1 MTTEYP
7 PCAPVKLR
15 VLATTD
21 LHMQVR
27 GWDYTADRAAPGM
40 GLARIASL
48 IAAASAEAPN
58 ALVLDCGDHL
68 QGNPM
73 GDLYAGEA
81 GPHPMFAAMHA
92 AGIEATTLG
101 NHDFNYGL
109 EALENAL
116 ETAPFPVLCANV
128 VRCGGDN
135 ALLVPASTIF
145 ERRVQDAEG
154 TEHALKIGLIGLCP
168 PQIMMWDARH
178 LAGRVEARD
187 MIDAA
192 AAHVPALRASGADIV
207 IALSHSGILPGRRQP
222 LQEQASLHLAQV
234 QGIDVIVAG
243 HQHRLFPGAEFAAE
257 DGIDPDTGALHGVP
271 TVMPG
276 FWGTH
281 LGVLD
286 LDLVRGPDGWRVAG
300 HGSHLRP
307 VAERNG
313 DGTLRPLVAEA
324 PAVLRATEAAHQRT
338 LAHIRQPIGQTT
350 ARIASHF
357 ALVADDP
364 AVQLVARAQ
373 AWAVSEALR
382 GSDYADLPLISITSP
397 FKAGGR
403 AGPDHYHDI
412 PEGPLRL
419 RDAADLYLF
428 PNAACALVLT
438 GTQIADWL
446 ERSAGI
452 FNQVAPGAQDAP
464 LLAPGI
470 ATYNFDVAHGLRYTI
485 DLSQPSRFDA
495 EGRRV
500 APDAT
505 RIRDLTHQGRP
516 VDPRARFVVATN
528 SYRAGGGGEFP
539 IPADAL
545 RALVTDDSNR
555 DMLVRW
561 IRVQGTV
568 DPATDPGWDFAP
580 MPGTSLVFESVPDA
594 DPSHAP
600 RRRIDRA
607 GPAPGGFARFRLHL

>member
-48 IAAASAEAPN
+48 IEAARDEVPN

-73 GDLYAGEA
+73 GDLFAGEN
-81 GPHPMFAAMHA
+81 GLHPMFAAMHA
-92 AGIEATTLG
+92 AGIEATALG

-109 EALENAL
+109 EALERASK
-116 ETAPFPVLCANV
+116 TAPFPLLCANV
-128 VRCGGDN
+128 VRTGDG
-135 ALLVPASTIF
+135 APLLPATTIL
-145 ERRVQDAEG
+145 ERRVRDAEG
-154 TEHALKIGLIGLCP
+154 AEQVLRIGLIGLCP

-178 LAGRVEARD
+178 LSGRVEAGD

-192 AAHVPALRASGADIV
+192 AACVPALRAAGADIV
-207 IALSHSGILPGRRQP
+207 IALSHSGIHPGPRQP
-222 LQEQASLHLAQV
+222 LQEQASLHLARV
-234 QGIDVIVAG
+234 PGIDAIIAG
-243 HQHRLFPGAEFAAE
+243 HQHRLFPGPEFVAK
-257 DGIDPDTGALHGVP
+257 DGIDPGAGTLHGVP

-286 LDLVRGPDGWRVAG
+286 LDLVRNAEGWRIAG
-300 HGSHLRP
+300 HESTLRP
-307 VAERNG
+307 VAERTA
-313 DGTLRPLVAEA
+313 DGSLCPLVPES
-324 PAVLRATEAAHQRT
+324 PAVLRATEAAHERT

-373 AWAVSEALR
+373 AWAVTEALR
-382 GSDYADLPLISITSP
+382 GTAHEVLPLISITSP

-428 PNAACALVLT
+428 PNAACALLMT
-438 GTQIADWL
+438 GEQIADWL

-452 FNQVAPGAQDAP
+452 FNRIEAGAEDAP
-464 LLAPGI
+464 LFVPGF
-470 ATYNFDVAHGLRYTI
+470 ATYNFDVAHGLRYAI
-485 DLSQPSRFDA
+485 DLSQPARFDA
-495 EGRRV
+495 DGRRV
-500 APDAT
+500 VPEAC
-505 RIRDLTHQGRP
+505 RICDLTHAGRP
-516 VDPRARFVVATN
+516 VKPETRFVVATN

-539 IPADAL
+539 IPSDAT
-545 RALVTDDSNR
+545 RALETDESNR

-561 IRVQGTV
+561 IKAQGTV
-568 DPATDPGWDFAP
+568 DPRTEPGWDFSP
-580 MPGTSLVFESVPDA
+580 MPGTSVQFDSHPEA
-594 DPSHAP
+594 DPRQAP
-600 RRRIDRA
+600 RRRIEPV